1 MNSAF
6 ARKRKL
12 CKRGPGEEEDSNSPR
27 KLKSTG
33 VMPEDFTDKKVEK
46 ANPSAENSKFTIN
59 FGACICAQ
67 SRKKKL
73 DKISAM
79 W

>member
-1 MNSAF
+1 
-6 ARKRKL
+6 
-12 CKRGPGEEEDSNSPR
+12 
-27 KLKSTG
+27 
-33 VMPEDFTDKKVEK
+33 MPEDFTDKKVEK

>member
-1 MNSAF
+1 
-6 ARKRKL
+6 
-12 CKRGPGEEEDSNSPR
+12 
-27 KLKSTG
+27 
-33 VMPEDFTDKKVEK
+33 MPEDFTNKEVEK
-46 ANPSAENSKFTIN
+46 ANLNAENSKFTIN

>member
-1 MNSAF
+1 MTSAF

-12 CKRGPGEEEDSNSPR
+12 CKRSPGEEDSNSPR

-73 DKISAM
+73 DKISVM